1 MLLVCRTCPSTS
13 SDRTKGQRKFGNLSK
28 RGALSGVIEDGAGAM
43 RIQKF
48 NRADCY
54 RLRIRKQIARGRLL
68 FLMQLKLLASAILAK
83 RINKRVKS
91 DRIRCEWFVTCD
103 FLEISSRTIQR
114 VKWRASI
121 HFEWHSPLIDVL

>member
-1 MLLVCRTCPSTS
+1 MPNVSQHEQLIGP
-13 SDRTKGQRKFGNLSK
+13 KGQRKFGNLSK

-43 RIQKF
+43 RIPEIQPGGLLSAE
-48 NRADCY
+48 NSEADC
-54 RLRIRKQIARGRLL
+54 ARRLL

-103 FLEISSRTIQR
+103 FLEI
-114 VKWRASI
+114 
-121 HFEWHSPLIDVL
+121 